1 MKSFKKTLAAAVI
14 CAAAFS
20 ANAAD
25 VRMYGII
32 DTGIIVENNKMGPQ
46 DSSTWAREEFGVN
59 LGPRLGWIV
68 TEDINPDLKVRVQ
81 LENLFQSDD
90 GQMRFER
97 LWGGES
103 SLALQGKFG
112 EVAFGRVGV
121 LTSPFGRWGIF
132 GLEATPFG
140 NGWGRSGGVHY
151 LAGAADRLD
160 NSINWASPNFLG
172 GMQVFGQYSF
182 SAGTNAGA
190 VQEEAK
196 QRHNT
201 RRGAVGVR
209 YKTEAFSAVGVLDHT
224 WNTHNKAGA
233 DYGEDTTIA
242 SVAVNF
248 LTVPSVR
255 LFIMGQYFKNVY
267 TAPGTPV
274 HSVLKLVGTKG
285 LAADNQSG
293 IAGRGFDGY
302 NVGFNAQIKL
312 WGGDLYLTSAFDNWE
327 YKGHVVDGQETSLK
341 HYLLGAAYEY
351 PLSKKVHVYGAANW
365 THGTGLF
372 DTNNFSDS
380 SDPNSWQL
388 MGGLTYFF

>member
-1 MKSFKKTLAAAVI
+1 MKASVKAVAAAAL
-14 CAAAFS
+14 CAAVFS
-20 ANAAD
+20 ADAAD

-32 DTGIIVENNKMGPQ
+32 DTGIILESNKMGTQ
-46 DSSTWAREEFGVN
+46 DTSTYAREEFGVN

-90 GQMRFER
+90 GQMRFDR

-103 SLALQGKFG
+103 SLALQGRYG
-112 EVAFGRVGV
+112 ELAFGRVGG

-140 NGWGRSGGVHY
+140 NGWGRAGGVHY
-151 LAGAADRLD
+151 LAGVADRVD
-160 NSINWASPNFLG
+160 NSISYATPKFLG
-172 GMQVFGQYSF
+172 GLQFFGQYSF
-182 SAGTNAGA
+182 STGSNAGA
-190 VQEEAK
+190 VPEEAK

-201 RRGAVGVR
+201 RRGSIAFR
-209 YKTEAFSAVGVLDHT
+209 YKTDSFTTVGVLDHT

-233 DYGEDTTIA
+233 NYGEDTTIA
-242 SVAVNF
+242 SLAVNF

-255 LFIMGQYFKNVY
+255 LFLMGQYFENVY

-274 HSVLKLVGTKG
+274 HSVAKLVKTG
-285 LAADNQSG
+285 LAADNLTG

-302 NVGFNAQIKL
+302 NVGLNAQIKL
-312 WGGDLYLTSAFDNWE
+312 WGGDLYLTSAYDDWE

-351 PLSKKVHVYGAANW
+351 PLAKTVHIYGAANW
-365 THGTGLF
+365 THGSGLF
-372 DTNNFSDS
+372 DTDNFSDS
-380 SDPNSWQL
+380 LDPNSWQV
-388 MGGLTYFF
+388 MGGITYFF